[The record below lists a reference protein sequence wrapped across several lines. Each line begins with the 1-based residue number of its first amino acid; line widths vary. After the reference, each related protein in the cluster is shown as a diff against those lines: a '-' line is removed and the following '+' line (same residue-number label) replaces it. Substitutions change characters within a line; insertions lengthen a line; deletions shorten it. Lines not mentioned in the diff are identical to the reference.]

1 MCPGHGQNPLLS
13 HQAHLDGHTST
24 VTQGKRDPE
33 AGQGTK
39 ASRQASIQPPLRRP
53 GHGFPGAGMRPD
65 HTSLDTQ
72 LGSQALSQE
81 SGWANGQFPSSW
93 CPCTR
98 VSSDQGASDHEPGEG
113 HSPGCPACFLVTS
126 DHQGTL
132 QPKGLS
138 PGLFMLG
145 LVSLLCCLVAIVLID
160 EKYILQQSLC
170 QEL

>member
-1 MCPGHGQNPLLS
+1 MCPDHGPFARPPGPSGWTHEHCDL
-13 HQAHLDGHTST
+13 
-24 VTQGKRDPE
+24 GKKRPRGR
-33 AGQGTK
+33 AR
-39 ASRQASIQPPLRRP
+39 RQASIQPPLHQL
-53 GHGFPGAGMRPD
+53 GHGFPGSGMCLD
-65 HTSLDTQ
+65 HTSLDTRP
-72 LGSQALSQE
+72 GSRALSQE
-81 SGWANGQFPSSW
+81 SGWANSQFPSSW
-93 CPCTR
+93 CQCTR
-98 VSSDQGASDHEPGEG
+98 VSSDQGSSDHEPGEG

-126 DHQGTL
+126 DHQGTW

>member
-1 MCPGHGQNPLLS
+1 MPRPWAKPSAQPPGPSGWTHKHCDSREKRPRGRTR
-13 HQAHLDGHTST
+13 H
-24 VTQGKRDPE
+24 QGK
-33 AGQGTK
+33 
-39 ASRQASIQPPLRRP
+39 ASIQPPLRRP